1 MINLFGLISTVT
13 LFKGTE
19 FLKKYPIIGKFPP
32 VLITGII
39 LIIILDSFHI
49 DFAKYNESA
58 RFLTLLLIPATVSLG
73 YPLYK
78 NIHILVKNKRI
89 IYLAFVFASIIA
101 MVLTYI
107 FAKLCH
113 TDSNIL
119 ISMLPKSVTA
129 PIAVEISKSIGGIP
143 ELTACVVV
151 LTGVCGALLG
161 HKILELIHVK
171 NDIAIGLSMGAASH
185 VIGTS
190 RCIDKGREKQVVMS
204 TLALVMVGI
213 LTAIFAPIFVLMV
226 K

>member
-19 FLKKYPIIGKFPP
+19 FLKKYSIIGKFPP